1 MKTAKESLTTKEQ
14 LLQTAME
21 LMLAKGFTAV
31 TVDEICEKTGV
42 TKGGFF
48 HYFESKEDLGKSAL
62 EYYWQLRVQTIKE
75 MPFNNIKDPLKR
87 LHGLLD
93 SFSAAVK
100 NPLVPKSCLIGNFS
114 QELSATYPGIRT
126 LCEQKFSMFAD
137 MLKQILDEAKKMY
150 APRLRLD
157 TRSLAEHFVAIFQGA
172 LILSK
177 AKQDTK
183 VIEESIR
190 HFRRYAET
198 LFKKGRKAVVKTRKG
213 GEGV

>member
-1 MKTAKESLTTKEQ
+1 MKATKETLSTKEQ

-31 TVDEICEKTGV
+31 TVDEICEKTGI

-48 HYFESKEDLGKSAL
+48 HYFGSKEDLGKAAL
-62 EYYWQLRVQTIKE
+62 EYFWQLQMQMIQE
-75 MPFNNIKDPLKR
+75 MPFHSIKDPLKKM
-87 LHGLLD
+87 HGFLD
-93 SFSAAVK
+93 SFAAFAK
-100 NPLVPKSCLIGNFS
+100 NPQIPKSCLIGNFS

-126 LCEQKFSMFAD
+126 LCDKKFSMFAD
-137 MLKQILDEAKKMY
+137 MLKQILDEAKAIY
-150 APRLRLD
+150 APRLRVD
-157 TRSLAEHFVAIFQGA
+157 TKSLAEHFLAIFQGA

-190 HFRRYAET
+190 HFRRYVAS
-198 LFKKGRKAVVKTRKG
+198 LFKS
-213 GEGV
+213 

>member
-1 MKTAKESLTTKEQ
+1 MKSIKETLTTKEQ

-31 TVDEICEKTGV
+31 TVDEISEKSGI

-62 EYYWQLRVQTIKE
+62 EYYWQLRVQTIQE

-87 LHGLLD
+87 LHGFLD
-93 SFSAAVK
+93 SFSAAAK

-114 QELSATYPGIRT
+114 QELSATYPGIRS
-126 LCEQKFSMFAD
+126 LCEQKFSMFSD
-137 MLKQILDEAKKMY
+137 ILKQILDEVKEKY
-150 APRLRLD
+150 AVKSSIN
-157 TRSLAEHFVAIFQGA
+157 TKSLAEHFIAIFQGA
-172 LILSK
+172 LILAK
-177 AKQDTK
+177 AKRDTK

-190 HFRRYAET
+190 HFRQYVET
-198 LFKKGRKAVVKTRKG
+198 LFKKSRKPSVKSRERG
-213 GEGV
+213 